1 MGDGAQCPNLQS
13 HNSVLDVGCNT
24 GWFTRRAEAIAER
37 VVGLDIDPDS
47 LNFARSHSAGRAV

>member
-1 MGDGAQCPNLQS
+1 LQS

-24 GWFTRRAEAIAER
+24 GWFTRCAEAIAER
-37 VVGLDIDPDS
+37 VVGLGIDPDS